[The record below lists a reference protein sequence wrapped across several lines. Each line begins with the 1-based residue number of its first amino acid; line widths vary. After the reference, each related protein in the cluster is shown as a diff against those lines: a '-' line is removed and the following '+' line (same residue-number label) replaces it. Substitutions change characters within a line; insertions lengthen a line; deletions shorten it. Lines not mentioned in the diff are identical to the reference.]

1 MVIEL
6 RWIIKLFCKDIT
18 VFENMPQTIY
28 KYSGKSDI
36 GPERNVNQD
45 SFRIAELDWGSLF
58 LVSDGF
64 GHEKGGLF
72 ASRSSV
78 DIFIDEFL
86 EEPPKDIKKFLL
98 NTFRKINK
106 HIYYHKVSEFNKAM
120 LGCTTVAMI
129 FQNNLAHIAH
139 VGDSR
144 GYLIR
149 KNSLIQLT
157 KDHSY
162 IQTLIDKGK
171 VAPEEALL
179 NPKRHVLS
187 KALGSRKNPTPGYKS
202 IEIESDDK
210 FILCSDGVWGY
221 MSDDVILNI
230 INKNV
235 VSTAVTKV
243 IDHIKKSDGLDNIT
257 LQVIH
262 FK

>member
-1 MVIEL
+1 
-6 RWIIKLFCKDIT
+6 
-18 VFENMPQTIY
+18 MPQTSY

-45 SFRIAELDWGSLF
+45 SFRVAELDWGSLF
-58 LVSDGF
+58 IVSDGF
-64 GHEKGGLF
+64 GHEKGGIF

-78 DIFIDEFL
+78 DIFIDEFST
-86 EEPPKDIKKFLL
+86 EPPKDIKKFIVS
-98 NTFRKINK
+98 TFRKINK
-106 HIYYHKVSEFNKAM
+106 FIYYHKVSEFDKAM

-129 FQNNLAHIAH
+129 FQNNLAHIAYI
-139 VGDSR
+139 GDSR

-149 KNSLIQLT
+149 KNGLIQLT

-162 IQTLIDKGK
+162 LQNLIDEGK
-171 VAPEEALL
+171 VAPENAQL

-187 KALGSRKNPTPGYKS
+187 KALGSRKNPTPGYKT
-202 IEIESDDK
+202 IEIESNDK

-221 MSDDVILNI
+221 MSDDILLDI
-230 INKNV
+230 INKNI

-243 IDHIKKSDGLDNIT
+243 IDHIKKNGGLDNIT
-257 LQVIH
+257 LQVIY